1 MVCTELGRSQVEV
14 QRPIEL
20 GRFQVEV
27 QWYPLRSE
35 GSRLRSSGAH
45 YAQNLVIEVQSCP
58 LRSKPAVEVQQ
69 CPLRAE
75 AGEEIGEEEKDE
87 ENNSDKI

>member
-1 MVCTELGRSQVEV
+1 MLT
-14 QRPIEL
+14 EL

-27 QWYPLRSE
+27 QWCPLCSE
-35 GSRLRSSGAH
+35 GPRLRSSGAH
-45 YAQNLVIEVQSCP
+45 CAQNLGIEVQPCP

-75 AGEEIGEEEKDE
+75 AGEEIGEELARRKGTWKLMQTWLRR
-87 ENNSDKI
+87 N